1 MKTKRIKTDV
11 KTFGFLL
18 LLLLSTGCIKEK
30 FDPSRF
36 DASLDLHPGLAIPI
50 GFSHMDYKKFLS
62 DSSLSGELRIGK
74 DGLLSLYYSAAI
86 DSGVMEDLLSIND
99 VSLNK
104 TILNQTGSSI
114 FLDIPGTTF
123 DLADSILIPVTITDV
138 DARLDSIKLLS
149 GTFQLN
155 ITAVDLTGTVTIQ
168 INGLR
173 QNGIPFSTTRD
184 IANPDFSLSLT
195 DYSII
200 PEHDIS
206 GNNFLKCRISIHLQ
220 SPSGPVNPGA
230 AIINVGTGL
239 SGLKYET
246 IYGDFGGYSIDL
258 PAQTIATPY
267 FSRLTSGQIFFAD
280 PKLKFFFSNSAGV
293 PFGLSFSRIDVIDR
307 NFVHYP
313 LTGPGIPTAA
323 DPKIIRYPA
332 LSQAGE
338 TMTDSLIIDKDNS
351 NLIDCFAVSPDSIGF
366 KASAEIV
373 QLIPAAT
380 TFINHD
386 SKYHVSVAIELPLHG
401 MADFLMLTDTLVFD
415 YLNSTL
421 PPPEE
426 IEKLIVRISI
436 TNSFPVAVFPQV
448 YLLDENYVLL
458 DSLFTGTEKIEG
470 ASDTNND
477 GIADPHKQPPV
488 DIELPPSK
496 IDNLLN
502 TRYLAL
508 KNRITTTDYP
518 DQEVKIYASN
528 FLEYNIGLIAQL
540 KINTGK

>member
-1 MKTKRIKTDV
+1 MKTNRIKTDF
-11 KTFGFLL
+11 KTIGFLL
-18 LLLLSTGCIKEK
+18 LLLLSAGCIKEK

-36 DASLDLHPGLAIPI
+36 DASLDLHPGVAIPI

-74 DGLLSLYYSAAI
+74 EGLLSLYYSAAI

-114 FLDIPGTTF
+114 LLDIPGTSF
-123 DLADSILIPVTITDV
+123 DLADSLIIPITLTGV

-149 GTFQLN
+149 GTFLLN
-155 ITAVDLTGTVTIQ
+155 MTTVNLTGTVTFQ

-173 QNGIPFSTTRD
+173 QNGIPFTTTRD
-184 IANPDFSLSLT
+184 IANPGFSFSLA
-195 DYSII
+195 DYTII

-206 GNNFLKCRISIHLQ
+206 GNNFLKCRISINLQ

-230 AIINVGTGL
+230 AIMNVLTGL
-239 SGLKYET
+239 SDLRYST
-246 IYGDFGGYSIDL
+246 IYGDFGGYTIDL
-258 PAQTIATPY
+258 PAQNIATPY
-267 FSRLTSGQIFFAD
+267 FRRLTSGQILFSD
-280 PKLKFFFSNSAGV
+280 PKLKFFFSNSSGI
-293 PFGLSFSRIDVIDR
+293 PFGISFSRIDVIDR
-307 NFVHYP
+307 NFIHYP
-313 LTGPGIPTAA
+313 LTGPGIPSATN
-323 DPKIIRYPA
+323 PKIIRYPA

-351 NLIDCFAVSPDSIGF
+351 NLTDCFAVSPDSIGF
-366 KASAEIV
+366 KASAV
-373 QLIPAAT
+373 VVLLIPETT

-386 SKYHVSVAIELPLHG
+386 SKYNVSAAIELPLRG
-401 MADFLMLTDTLVFD
+401 MADFLLLTDTLVFD

-436 TNSFPVAVFPQV
+436 TNSFPASVSPQV

-470 ASDTNND
+470 AGDTNND
-477 GIADPHKQPPV
+477 GIADPLKQPPV

-508 KNRITTTDYP
+508 KNRITTTGYP
-518 DQEVKIYASN
+518 DQDVKIYASN